1 LAPSAE
7 SLQLL
12 QLRKGQGLLPL
23 LQCLPLQG
31 PMLQALRSLRL
42 SRLQRMLRSAQVA
55 VRALSPWLMRA
66 LTP

>member
-1 LAPSAE
+1 
-7 SLQLL
+7 
-12 QLRKGQGLLPL
+12 
-23 LQCLPLQG
+23 
-31 PMLQALRSLRL
+31 MLQALRSLRL